1 MIPRISR
8 FGALIGLLTLL
19 AGCQTMASANMQ
31 ATSDPEPPPEAVS
44 SQVDLARIQHF
55 MDAAVEQGRIP
66 SSIAMIARDDEL
78 LFLETAGEMGP
89 GVPMQRDAIIPL
101 ASLGKMYTATAAM
114 ILVERGVIA
123 LDDPVSRFI
132 PEFADSMAG
141 EVDQDGDVSL
151 VPLAAPVTVRHLLTH
166 TGGLYVRGNSYWDV
180 WNVHAG
186 ETTTTDFARALAAL
200 PFASQPGTSFDY
212 GYTGGSYEVLAAVIE
227 IASGQTLEALM
238 AENIFEP
245 LGLEDTYFYIPV
257 EKQDRLPAFYRIV
270 DGALELDRA
279 RGDENP
285 RTTYFFGGGG
295 VKSSAHDIQRFARLF
310 LNGGSIDGVQILRAE
325 TVSMMMTD
333 QLGEIVAFDGRSGWG
348 FGAGVQSNTSDGV
361 SGTSTYGWDGGG
373 YAVLWVDPELELIA
387 YFIAPLSSPGDY
399 ELLAEY
405 RQLVDELFEE

>member
-1 MIPRISR
+1 MISRISK

-19 AGCQTMASANMQ
+19 AGCQTAASTNMQ
-31 ATSDPEPPPEAVS
+31 TMSDPELPPEAES
-44 SQVDLARIQHF
+44 SQADLARIQQF

-89 GVPMQRDAIIPL
+89 GTPMQRDAIIPL

-123 LDDPVSRFI
+123 LEDPVSRFI
-132 PEFADSMAG
+132 PEFADARV
-141 EVDQDGDVSL
+141 EETDQDGDVSL
-151 VPLAAPVTVRHLLTH
+151 VPLATPVTVRHLLTH
-166 TGGLYVRGNSYWDV
+166 TGGLHVRGNSYWDV

-227 IASGQTLEALM
+227 IASGQTLEAFM
-238 AENIFEP
+238 SESIFEP

-257 EKQDRLPAFYRIV
+257 EKQDRLPAFYRTV

-279 RGDENP
+279 QGNEYP
-285 RTTYFFGGGG
+285 RTAYFFGGGG
-295 VKSSAHDIQRFARLF
+295 VKASAHDIQRFARLF
-310 LNGGSIDGVQILRAE
+310 LNGGSVDGVQILRAE

-333 QLGEIVAFDGRSGWG
+333 QLGEIVAFEGRRGWG
-348 FGAGVQSNTSDGV
+348 FGAAIEAKTSDGT
-361 SGTSTYGWDGGG
+361 GMTSIYGWNGGG
-373 YAVLWVDPELELIA
+373 YSVLWVDPELELIA
-387 YFIAPLSSPGDY
+387 YFVFPLSSPGDN
-399 ELLAEY
+399 ELTAEY